1 MAEGQLFL
9 SEGHLSLRLW
19 SECLC
24 LRIFSDEQEI
34 HMSELLEEFPNLL
47 MLTRGSKYF
56 FYIQMRKR
64 IPAGQF

>member
-9 SEGHLSLRLW
+9 SDGHLSLRLW
-19 SECLC
+19 PERLC

-34 HMSELLEEFPNLL
+34 RMSLLEGFSNLL

-64 IPAGQF
+64 IPAGQI